1 MTNNYTFYI
10 FIIIISLLIM
20 YFIQFNLFMNK
31 HEDWEE
37 YNKIV
42 ENIYYNEDDNVLE
55 KYYRF
60 IGEIL
65 ELFWHNLEKN
75 YTKKMN
81 YISLL
86 LNKFR
91 NNF

>member
-42 ENIYYNEDDNVLE
+42 ENIYSNDDDNVLE

-60 IGEIL
+60 ICEIL
-65 ELFWHNLEKN
+65 ELFW
-75 YTKKMN
+75 
-81 YISLL
+81 
-86 LNKFR
+86 
-91 NNF
+91 NNI